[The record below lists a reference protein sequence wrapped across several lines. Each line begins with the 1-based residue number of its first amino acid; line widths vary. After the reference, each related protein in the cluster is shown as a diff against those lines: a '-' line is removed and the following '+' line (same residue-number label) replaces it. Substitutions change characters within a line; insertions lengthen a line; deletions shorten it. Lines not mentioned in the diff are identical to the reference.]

1 MAENLSKNGK
11 NGKNDNGASRKIRR
25 TPPPQCG
32 GGREYGQRHLLCPS
46 INRPPPPVVTRP
58 APQEMGPIDGNHFP
72 AHPGAQEIKINR
84 VARPA
89 RRCVNVH

>member
-1 MAENLSKNGK
+1 MAEHLSKNGK
-11 NGKNDNGASRKIRR
+11 NGKNGNGASGKIRR

-58 APQEMGPIDGNHFP
+58 EPPKKWAPSTAIISRASGRTRNQDQ
-72 AHPGAQEIKINR
+72 PGGSTYPG
-84 VARPA
+84 VA
-89 RRCVNVH
+89 

>member
-58 APQEMGPIDGNHFP
+58 APKKWGPSTAIISP
-72 AHPGAQEIKINR
+72 RIRAHKKSRSTGWLDLPG
-84 VARPA
+84 VA
-89 RRCVNVH
+89 